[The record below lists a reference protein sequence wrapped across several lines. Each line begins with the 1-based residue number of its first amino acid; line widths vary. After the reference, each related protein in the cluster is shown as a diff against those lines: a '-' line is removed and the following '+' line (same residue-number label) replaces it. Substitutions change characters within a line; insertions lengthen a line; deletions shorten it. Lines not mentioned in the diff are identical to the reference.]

1 MIRVLLDT
9 NVLSE
14 PLREHPHPFVLD
26 QLRGESYQLHTASVV
41 IHELAYGI
49 QRLPS
54 GRKRRRLTVYLDGL
68 LDSGLRV
75 LPYDRQ
81 AALWH
86 AEQRALLEAEGRRPA
101 FVDSQIAA
109 IAATND
115 LVMVTRNISDFAD
128 FKGLQ
133 LLNWFA

>member
-14 PLREHPHPFVLD
+14 PLREHPHPFVLE
-26 QLRGESYQLHTASVV
+26 QLQGDAYKLHTASVV
-41 IHELAYGI
+41 IHELAYGM
-49 QRLPS
+49 QRLSS
-54 GRKRRRLTVYLDGL
+54 GGKRRRLTAYLDGL
-68 LDSGLRV
+68 LESGLRV

-86 AEQRALLEAEGRRPA
+86 AEQRARLEAEGRRPA

-109 IAATND
+109 IAATNN
-115 LVMVTRNISDFAD
+115 LVMVTRNISDFVD
-128 FKGLQ
+128 FRGLK
-133 LLNWFA
+133 LLNWFT